1 MADQQQVDMP
11 KPEVIRQQMEE
22 TRASL
27 AQKLEVLEDKV
38 TSTVQEATEA
48 VSETVENVKETVAD
62 TVEAVK
68 DTVEGTV
75 ESVKDTVST
84 TVETVKETFDLA
96 GHVDRHPWAMVGGSV
111 LVGVV
116 GGLLLGPAHRTRNL
130 TSFASTP
137 EPSPV
142 PPEAPQAAWAP
153 ASRPAEPHR
162 QEEEPTSRK
171 GPTWWNQLF
180 SVFGSEIDKLKGMAI
195 GTLGGVVR
203 DLVTQSASEHLRP
216 MLTDVINNVTTK
228 LGGQTIQGRV
238 LPETHSQ
245 EEAHSTSPSR
255 VS

>member
-1 MADQQQVDMP
+1 MP

-27 AQKLEVLEDKV
+27 AEKLGVLEEKV
-38 TSTVQEATEA
+38 AGTVQEATEA
-48 VSETVENVKETVAD
+48 VSETVETVKETVAG

-75 ESVKDTVST
+75 ETVKDTVST

-111 LVGVV
+111 LVGFV
-116 GGLLLGPAHRTRNL
+116 GGLLLGPSRRSHDMM
-130 TSFASTP
+130 SFASTP
-137 EPSPV
+137 ESSPV
-142 PPEAPQAAWAP
+142 PPEAPQTAWAP
-153 ASRPAEPHR
+153 TSRPAEPQR
-162 QEEEPTSRK
+162 QEEPSSRQEER
-171 GPTWWNQLF
+171 PSWFQQLF

-195 GTLGGVVR
+195 GTVGGVVR

-238 LPETHSQ
+238 LPESHSTE
-245 EEAHSTSPSR
+245 EEAHSTSHSQM
-255 VS
+255 S